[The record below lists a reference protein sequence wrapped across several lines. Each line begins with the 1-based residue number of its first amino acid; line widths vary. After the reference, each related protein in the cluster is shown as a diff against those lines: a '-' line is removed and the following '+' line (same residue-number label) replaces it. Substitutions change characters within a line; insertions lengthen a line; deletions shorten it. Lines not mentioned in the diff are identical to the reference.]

1 MHTPIAATQ
10 YKLSALD
17 LEVVMALVRAGTLAD
32 AGERLGI
39 DASTVFRTIQRIEKG
54 LGQRLFER
62 SRLGYLPSELAQ
74 ELAEHAEQLEARLE
88 LARSAAQTTP
98 EQVAGAVRISTT
110 DTFLHGLLA
119 PALRELQALHPLLT
133 YDLHAGNELAN
144 LSRHDAD
151 IALRATKK
159 PPQNLVGK
167 RIGAVRVA
175 LFGPSDGSF
184 GADMAGAEH
193 ATWIAPDEA
202 LPEHP
207 SVLWRRKHYPRIMPA
222 YRVGSILTVA
232 ELVGRGLGIGILP
245 LFLARGRKDLVQ
257 LSNVLD
263 EAQTELWLLTHPE
276 SRHLR
281 RVSAVYTYLASTLV
295 LD

>member
-1 MHTPIAATQ
+1 MIAATQ

-17 LEVVMALVRAGTLAD
+17 LEVVMALVRAGTLAE
-32 AGERLGI
+32 AGERLGV

-74 ELAEHAEQLEARLE
+74 ELALHAEQLETRLE
-88 LARSAAQTTP
+88 LARAAAHGDA
-98 EQVAGAVRISTT
+98 EQVAGSVRISTT

-119 PALRELQALHPLLT
+119 PALRELQLRHPLLA
-133 YDLHAGNELAN
+133 YDLHASNELAN
-144 LSRHDAD
+144 LTRHDAD

-159 PPQNLVGK
+159 PPRHLVGK

-175 LFGPSDGSF
+175 LFGPKR
-184 GADMAGAEH
+184 GALELAGAAS

-207 SVLWRRKHYPRIMPA
+207 SVLWRRKHYPRVTPA

-232 ELVGRGLGIGILP
+232 ELVGKGLGVGILP
-245 LFLARGRKDLVQ
+245 LFLAHGRDDLIQ

-281 RVSAVYTYLASTLV
+281 RVAAVFTYLSQNLV

>member
-1 MHTPIAATQ
+1 MIASTQ
-10 YKLSALD
+10 WRLSALD
-17 LEVVMALVRAGTLAD
+17 LEVVLALVRAGNLAE
-32 AGERLGI
+32 AGERLSL

-74 ELAEHAEQLEARLE
+74 ELAGHAEQLEARLE
-88 LARSAAQTTP
+88 LARSAAQESP
-98 EQVAGAVRISTT
+98 EQVAGAVRITTT

-119 PALRELQALHPLLT
+119 PALRELQRMHPLLT
-133 YDLHAGNELAN
+133 YDLHAANELAN
-144 LSRHDAD
+144 LTRHDAD

-159 PPQNLVGK
+159 PPQHLVGK
-167 RIGAVRVA
+167 HIGPVRVA
-175 LFGPSDGSF
+175 LFGPRG
-184 GADMAGAEH
+184 GVGLAKADS
-193 ATWIAPDEA
+193 ATWIAPDDA

-207 SVLWRRKHYPRIMPA
+207 SVLWRRKHYPRVTPA

-232 ELVGRGLGIGILP
+232 DLVGKGLGIGILP
-245 LFLARGRKDLVQ
+245 LFLAHGRKDLIQ
-257 LSNVLD
+257 LSEVLA

-281 RVSAVYTYLASTLV
+281 RVSAVFGYLSQTLM
-295 LD
+295 LA

>member
-1 MHTPIAATQ
+1 MIASTQ
-10 YKLSALD
+10 YHLSALD
-17 LEVVMALVRAGTLAD
+17 LEVVLALVRAGTLAE
-32 AGERLGI
+32 AGERLAV

-62 SRLGYLPSELAQ
+62 SRLGYLPSELAHA
-74 ELAEHAEQLEARLE
+74 LALHAEQIETRLE
-88 LARSAAQTTP
+88 LARSTAQGTA
-98 EQVAGAVRISTT
+98 EQVAGAVRVTTT

-119 PALRELQALHPLLT
+119 PALRELQLLHPLLA
-133 YDLHAGNELAN
+133 YDLHASNELAN
-144 LSRHDAD
+144 LTRHDAD

-159 PPQNLVGK
+159 PPQHLVGK

-175 LFGPSDGSF
+175 LFGPKGS
-184 GADMAGAEH
+184 GIALAKADSAA
-193 ATWIAPDEA
+193 WIAPDEA

-207 SVLWRRKHYPRIMPA
+207 SVLWRRKHYPRVTPA

-232 ELVGRGLGIGILP
+232 ELVGQGLGIGILP
-245 LFLARGRKDLVQ
+245 LFLARGRDDLLQ

-281 RVSAVYTYLASTLV
+281 RVAAVFGYLAQKLV
-295 LD
+295 LE